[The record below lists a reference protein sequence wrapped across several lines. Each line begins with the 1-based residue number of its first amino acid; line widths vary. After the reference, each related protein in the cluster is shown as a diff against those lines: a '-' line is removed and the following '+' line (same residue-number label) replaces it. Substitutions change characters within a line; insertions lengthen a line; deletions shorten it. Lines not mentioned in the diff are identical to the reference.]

1 MVDAT
6 DKRIKNQLWV
16 SLGGN
21 QGDVKQVFEEVYQQL
36 NYHLGTI
43 KAKSSLYV
51 TKAWGNEKQPDFL
64 NQVLLM
70 ETDKNPFECLDL
82 VLKIEAL
89 LGRVR
94 IGEKWGQRIIDI
106 DILFFNQDVIDSKDL
121 KVPHPYIH
129 QRNFILIP
137 LKEINKKFVHP
148 VLKKSIETLNNECK
162 DELDVKLY
170 VEEKI

>member
-21 QGDVKQVFEEVYQQL
+21 QGDVKQVFEQVYQQL

-94 IGEKWGQRIIDI
+94 KGEKWGQRIIDI
-106 DILFFNQDVIDSKDL
+106 DILFFNKEVIDSENL

-137 LKEINKKFVHP
+137 LKEMNKNLVHP
-148 VLKKSIETLNNECK
+148 VLNKTIESLINQCE
-162 DELDVKLY
+162 DELDVSIY
-170 VEEKI
+170 NDENI